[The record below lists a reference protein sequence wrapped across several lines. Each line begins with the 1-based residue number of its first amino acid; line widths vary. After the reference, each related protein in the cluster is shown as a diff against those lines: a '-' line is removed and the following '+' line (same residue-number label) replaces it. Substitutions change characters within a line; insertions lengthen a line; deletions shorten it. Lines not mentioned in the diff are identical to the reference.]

1 MELKTYQKKVISD
14 LSTYMQLLNQTGK
27 IDQAYRLFWNQ
38 KGLPVESGKIPPY
51 QNILSGVPHLCLKVP
66 TGGGKT
72 FIACNAIRPI
82 FDGLPNTKTKAVVW
96 LVPSESIMTQTLAAL
111 KNPEHPYR

>member
-51 QNILSGVPHLCLKVP
+51 QNILPGVPHLCLKVP
-66 TGGGKT
+66 TE
-72 FIACNAIRPI
+72 AERPSSPVMRFVRFLMDFQI
-82 FDGLPNTKTKAVVW
+82 QKQKRLFGWCHLS
-96 LVPSESIMTQTLAAL
+96 LL
-111 KNPEHPYR
+111 